1 MLMSYKECLLYE
13 ILLLPCF
20 VGCMLYVGIPGVAG
34 IGVTA
39 GAGERGNNGLD
50 VAIIL
55 DPPGLNCPNQ
65 EEKTCPCKR
74 HGLLFQHGWILQT
87 VS

>member
-1 MLMSYKECLLYE
+1 MKFYC
-13 ILLLPCF
+13 CHVF

-55 DPPGLNCPNQ
+55 DPLGLNCPNQ

>member
-1 MLMSYKECLLYE
+1 MKFYC
-13 ILLLPCF
+13 CHVC

-65 EEKTCPCKR
+65 EEKRCVRAKVTDCYFNTDGYCK
-74 HGLLFQHGWILQT
+74 L
-87 VS
+87 